1 MFVRDLLVSCNARD
15 VGTMMFANSH
25 KPLDRHRARLRPS
38 LSAQRRL
45 LGTRGLSRQPAWV
58 GRTTSRVSCRWHWNP
73 SWVCNPS
80 RRCKKTRRERSLGHR
95 SSVSVAAAR
104 IARARRRQA
113 QDGRKG
119 IGIIFCHFVPAFD
132 LPFGPWSQKLDHI
145 GASGII
151 VIRIPKWSPA
161 RSALAGLQRRTRS
174 QVPSHFVTHWEQL
187 FFTLRRSRGAT
198 GRYQG
203 PTGARSTAPRRSRRQ
218 RTRPTPCPGSG
229 KGF

>member
-1 MFVRDLLVSCNARD
+1 MFVRDLLVSCNATD

-25 KPLDRHRARLRPS
+25 KPLDHHRARLRPS
-38 LSAQRRL
+38 LSAQRWV

-132 LPFGPWSQKLDHI
+132 LPLGPWSQKLDHI

-161 RSALAGLQRRTRS
+161 RSALAALQRRTRARCTR
-174 QVPSHFVTHWEQL
+174 VPSHFVPH
-187 FFTLRRSRGAT
+187 
-198 GRYQG
+198 
-203 PTGARSTAPRRSRRQ
+203 
-218 RTRPTPCPGSG
+218 
-229 KGF
+229 

>member
-15 VGTMMFANSH
+15 VGTMMSANCH
-25 KPLDRHRARLRPS
+25 KPLDCHRARLDPS

-73 SWVCNPS
+73 SWACNPS
-80 RRCKKTRRERSLGHR
+80 RRCNKTRRERSLGHR
-95 SSVSVAAAR
+95 SSVSVPAAR

-119 IGIIFCHFVPAFD
+119 LGIISNHFVPGFD

-161 RSALAGLQRRTRS
+161 RSALAALQRFSREAN
-174 QVPSHFVTHWEQL
+174 VSHFVAH
-187 FFTLRRSRGAT
+187 
-198 GRYQG
+198 
-203 PTGARSTAPRRSRRQ
+203 
-218 RTRPTPCPGSG
+218 
-229 KGF
+229 

>member
-1 MFVRDLLVSCNARD
+1 M
-15 VGTMMFANSH
+15 
-25 KPLDRHRARLRPS
+25 
-38 LSAQRRL
+38 
-45 LGTRGLSRQPAWV
+45 SRQPAWV

-73 SWVCNPS
+73 SWVCKPS

-95 SSVSVAAAR
+95 SSVSVPAAR

-119 IGIIFCHFVPAFD
+119 IGIISSGLVPAFD
-132 LPFGPWSQKLDHI
+132 LPLGPWSQKLDHI

-174 QVPSHFVTHWEQL
+174 RVPSHFVTQWEQF

-203 PTGARSTAPRRSRRQ
+203 PTGARSTAPRRPRR
-218 RTRPTPCPGSG
+218 RRGGATPCACPGGG
-229 KGF
+229 KGLKYMYCWARMR

>member
-1 MFVRDLLVSCNARD
+1 MLTVISRSIVIEHVC
-15 VGTMMFANSH
+15 VH
-25 KPLDRHRARLRPS
+25 P
-38 LSAQRRL
+38 LSAQRWM

-132 LPFGPWSQKLDHI
+132 LPLGPWSQKLDHI

-161 RSALAGLQRRTRS
+161 RSALAGLQPRGHVITPWLQRRTRS
-174 QVPSHFVTHWEQL
+174 RVPSHFVTHWEQL

-203 PTGARSTAPRRSRRQ
+203 PTGARSTAPRRSRRR
-218 RTRPTPCPGSG
+218 RTGPTPFPGGG
-229 KGF
+229 KGLTLNT

>member
-1 MFVRDLLVSCNARD
+1 MFVRDLLVSCNATD

-38 LSAQRRL
+38 LSAQRWV

-58 GRTTSRVSCRWHWNP
+58 GRATSRVSCRWHWNP
-73 SWVCNPS
+73 SWACNPS
-80 RRCKKTRRERSLGHR
+80 RRCKKTGRERSLGHR
-95 SSVSVAAAR
+95 SSVSVPAAR

-119 IGIIFCHFVPAFD
+119 IGIISSGLVPAFD
-132 LPFGPWSQKLDHI
+132 LPLGPWSQKLDHI

-161 RSALAGLQRRTRS
+161 RSALAALPRRAAKKDAFQIWFHTHDCSSHLGGPGEPGGATRD
-174 QVPSHFVTHWEQL
+174 PRGRD
-187 FFTLRRSRGAT
+187 LRRPD
-198 GRYQG
+198 G
-203 PTGARSTAPRRSRRQ
+203 PDDDGRSRRHF
-218 RTRPTPCPGSG
+218 PGRV
-229 KGF
+229 KG

>member
-1 MFVRDLLVSCNARD
+1 M
-15 VGTMMFANSH
+15 
-25 KPLDRHRARLRPS
+25 
-38 LSAQRRL
+38 
-45 LGTRGLSRQPAWV
+45 SRQPAWV

-161 RSALAGLQRRTRS
+161 RSALAGLPRRAAEGGRNLIWFHTHDCSSHLGGPGEPGGATRD
-174 QVPSHFVTHWEQL
+174 PRGRD
-187 FFTLRRSRGAT
+187 LRRPD
-198 GRYQG
+198 G
-203 PTGARSTAPRRSRRQ
+203 PDDDGRSRRHF
-218 RTRPTPCPGSG
+218 PGG
-229 KGF
+229 GRGLNL

>member
-1 MFVRDLLVSCNARD
+1 MFVRDLLVSCNATD

-104 IARARRRQA
+104 ILLELGGGRLRMAGKALESFFATSYPLSTYPWDRGAKSSTTSEQVASSLSGYPSGVQHDRR
-113 QDGRKG
+113 
-119 IGIIFCHFVPAFD
+119 
-132 LPFGPWSQKLDHI
+132 
-145 GASGII
+145 
-151 VIRIPKWSPA
+151 
-161 RSALAGLQRRTRS
+161 LQRCRAVRRKRTHS
-174 QVPSHFVTHWEQL
+174 KYGSI
-187 FFTLRRSRGAT
+187 
-198 GRYQG
+198 
-203 PTGARSTAPRRSRRQ
+203 PTIVLHT
-218 RTRPTPCPGSG
+218 
-229 KGF
+229 

>member
-1 MFVRDLLVSCNARD
+1 M
-15 VGTMMFANSH
+15 
-25 KPLDRHRARLRPS
+25 
-38 LSAQRRL
+38 
-45 LGTRGLSRQPAWV
+45 SRQPAWV

-119 IGIIFCHFVPAFD
+119 IGIISNHFVPAFD

-161 RSALAGLQRRTRS
+161 RSALAALPRRAAKKDAFQIWFHTHDCS
-174 QVPSHFVTHWEQL
+174 SHLGGPAEPG
-187 FFTLRRSRGAT
+187 GAT
-198 GRYQG
+198 REPRGRDLKYESYVREASQG
-203 PTGARSTAPRRSRRQ
+203 PYRCLCARLDVRGEARMVAMRRRKQATLGQLNGVIACR
-218 RTRPTPCPGSG
+218 
-229 KGF
+229 F